1 MKLEDANQIATLIRT
16 ILERNIGNRVSEDLA
31 QGMYNNVVTGMQ
43 KLVDT
48 APSSAGPDRPARDTD

>member
-1 MKLEDANQIATLIRT
+1 MKLGDANQIATLIRT

-31 QGMYNNVVTGMQ
+31 QGMYDNVVAGMQ

-48 APSSAGPDRPARDTD
+48 APISAGPDKPTRDTD